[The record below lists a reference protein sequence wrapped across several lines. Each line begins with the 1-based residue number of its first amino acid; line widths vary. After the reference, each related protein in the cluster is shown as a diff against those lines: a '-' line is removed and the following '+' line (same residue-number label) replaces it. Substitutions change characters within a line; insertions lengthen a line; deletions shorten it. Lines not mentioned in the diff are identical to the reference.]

1 MELEDNGIGDVI
13 EGEDQRELVLF
24 HFIGNSSFIRVKNKH
39 MFTEHMLDKKKWV
52 QFYND
57 TRED

>member
-1 MELEDNGIGDVI
+1 MYLLKC
-13 EGEDQRELVLF
+13 GERRRKCGALLY
-24 HFIGNSSFIRVKNKH
+24 FIGNSSFIRAKNKH

-52 QFYND
+52 QFYKD

>member
-1 MELEDNGIGDVI
+1 MRRFTFFI
-13 EGEDQRELVLF
+13 
-24 HFIGNSSFIRVKNKH
+24 FIGNSSFIRAKNKH

-52 QFYND
+52 QFYKD